1 MQIVFRA
8 FGFVVPDDEAQRH
21 FHPLESVFRPRARDG
36 LHDDERSIIVF
47 SRLRGGPPADGYGDG
62 PRLGGLPVPPVPRA
76 GQQGQVFKLGHQTIA
91 DSLQQQKGVHRFSSR

>member
-1 MQIVFRA
+1 M
-8 FGFVVPDDEAQRH
+8 
-21 FHPLESVFRPRARDG
+21 
-36 LHDDERSIIVF
+36 
-47 SRLRGGPPADGYGDG
+47 RGGPPADGYGDG